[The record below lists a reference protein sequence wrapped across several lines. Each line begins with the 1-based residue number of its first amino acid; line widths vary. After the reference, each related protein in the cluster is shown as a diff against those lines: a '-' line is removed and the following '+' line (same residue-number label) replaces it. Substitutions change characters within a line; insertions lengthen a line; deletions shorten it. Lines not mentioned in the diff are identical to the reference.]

1 MVGCS
6 SSKNKYQKA
15 YNMVW
20 KEMIQSEAWKNSL
33 VANHTKTVSETT
45 DFYSS
50 TADVVLTSSNASTS
64 LNREAL
70 PEKYNDLV
78 SRAYFKII
86 VQAEKANDQLKKEFD
101 YWNSETVKENIK
113 KDKDFKQNQA
123 LVNKKYTAH
132 KAMLEGLKSWNIF
145 SENRSGDLDFFKA
158 ENEMET
164 YRMLQL
170 GESEERIVN
179 LLVYKLADLYH
190 FEEQ

>member
-1 MVGCS
+1 
-6 SSKNKYQKA
+6 
-15 YNMVW
+15 MVW

-86 VQAEKANDQLKKEFD
+86 VQA
-101 YWNSETVKENIK
+101 
-113 KDKDFKQNQA
+113 
-123 LVNKKYTAH
+123 
-132 KAMLEGLKSWNIF
+132 
-145 SENRSGDLDFFKA
+145 
-158 ENEMET
+158 
-164 YRMLQL
+164 
-170 GESEERIVN
+170 
-179 LLVYKLADLYH
+179 
-190 FEEQ
+190 